1 MYKYLSTYDTIKI
14 IVIIYSVLNFVFALW
29 VGMYVHFSLEMLVEY
44 IDPLLLYKKIQV
56 FHD

>member
-29 VGMYVHFSLEMLVEY
+29 VGMYVHLEMLVEY